1 MGVIPIIDI
10 FAGPGGLG
18 EGFASVMADGDPA
31 FNSVSAI
38 EMERSAHST
47 LTLRSA
53 FRDLRD
59 RGQVPSAYYRFLRAE
74 ITESELRQDGKMVAA
89 LERASR
95 HVHQLELGPETR
107 EVSDLHIKVALD
119 GATNW
124 VLIGGPPCQAYS
136 LVGRSRRANDVTFE
150 DDKKHFL
157 YQEYLHIIRK
167 FSPAVFVMENVKGL
181 LSSTHGGQPMFA
193 RIREDLKNEGGD
205 AEYVI
210 YSLTVPYDPEDLS
223 PRDFIIRSED
233 HGVPQQRHRL
243 ILLGVRR
250 DITTR
255 PAVLQKREQQATVR
269 EAIGHLPVIRSR
281 ISRGR
286 DAVDAWANVRSL
298 AHLAAKVSVKG
309 FGETLRPV
317 PPLGQEFVRGS
328 KEVVATT
335 DLQRWLTDP
344 AIGGFA
350 NHVSRGHMESD
361 LYRYFF
367 AAAFG
372 SVNSRS
378 PLLTEFARDLLPNHN
393 AARLE
398 SKAFADRFKVQLW
411 DKPSSTVVSHIAKDG
426 HYYIHPDPSQMRS
439 LTVREAARLQTFP
452 DNYAFLG
459 NRTQQYTQ
467 IGNAVPPYLAHQ
479 IGNIVRDLLIAA

>member
-18 EGFASVMADGDPA
+18 EGFASVTAEGEPA
-31 FNSVSAI
+31 FDSVSAI

-59 RGQVPSAYYRFLRAE
+59 RGQVPSAYYRFLRGE
-74 ITESELRQDGKMVAA
+74 ITEHELRRDGKMAAA
-89 LERASR
+89 LERASH
-95 HVHQLELGPETR
+95 HVHQLELGPDTR

-119 GATNW
+119 GARDW

-136 LVGRSRRANDVTFE
+136 LVGRSRRANDLTFE

-157 YQEYLHIIRK
+157 YQEYLHIIRE

-193 RIREDLKNEGGD
+193 RIREDLRNEGGD

-210 YSLTVPYDPEDLS
+210 YSLTVPNEPENLA
-223 PRDFIIRSED
+223 PRDFIIRSEE
-233 HGVPQQRHRL
+233 HGVPQQRHRV
-243 ILLGVRR
+243 ILLGVRSDIGKKPNILQRR
-250 DITTR
+250 DT
-255 PAVLQKREQQATVR
+255 QATVR
-269 EAIGHLPVIRSR
+269 EAIGHLPAIRSR

-286 DAVDAWANVRSL
+286 DDVALWAGIRSL
-298 AHLAAKVSVKG
+298 AHRKVKESVDG
-309 FGETLRPV
+309 FAEPLRPV
-317 PPLGQEFVRGS
+317 PPLGQEFVRGQ
-328 KEVVATT
+328 KVVEAQT
-335 DLQRWLTDP
+335 DLQRWLADP

-350 NHVSRGHMESD
+350 NHVSRGHMEPD

-372 SVNSRS
+372 AVNLRS
-378 PLLTEFARDLLPNHN
+378 PLLSEFDVDLLPNHN
-393 AARLE
+393 TARLE
-398 SKAFADRFKVQLW
+398 SKAFADRFKVQVW

-467 IGNAVPPYLAHQ
+467 IGNAVPPYLAYQ
-479 IGNIVRDLLIAA
+479 IGNIVRELLN

>member
-18 EGFASVMADGDPA
+18 EGFASVAAEGQPV
-31 FNSVSAI
+31 FESVAAI

-59 RGQVPSAYYRFLRAE
+59 RSQVPRAYYRFLRAE
-74 ITESELRQDGKMVAA
+74 IGERELRQDGKMAAA

-95 HVHQLELGPETR
+95 HVHQLELGPDTR
-107 EVSDLHIKVALD
+107 EVSDLHIKVGLD

-136 LVGRSRRANDVTFE
+136 LVGRSRRANDLTFE

-210 YSLTVPYDPEDLS
+210 YSLTIPDEPEELS
-223 PRDFIIRSED
+223 PRDFVIRSEEY
-233 HGVPQQRHRL
+233 GVPQQRHRV
-243 ILLGVRR
+243 ILLGVRS
-250 DITTR
+250 DIGKK
-255 PAVLQKREQQATVR
+255 PMFLQKRKKQATVR
-269 EAIGHLPVIRSR
+269 EAIGDLPAIRSR

-286 DAVDAWANVRSL
+286 DDVHLWAGIRSL
-298 AHLAAKVSVKG
+298 AQRMVKESVAG
-309 FGETLRPV
+309 FEEPLRPV
-317 PPLGQEFVRGS
+317 PPLGQEFIQGH
-328 KEVVATT
+328 TNTQLDT
-335 DLQRWLTDP
+335 DLQRWLADP

-350 NHVSRGHMESD
+350 NHVSRGHMEAD

-372 SVNSRS
+372 AVNRRS
-378 PLLTEFARDLLPNHN
+378 PLLSEFAVDLLPNHN

-398 SKAFADRFKVQLW
+398 SKAFADRFKVQVW
-411 DKPSSTVVSHIAKDG
+411 DRPSSTVVSHIAKDG

-467 IGNAVPPYLAHQ
+467 IGNAVPPYLAYQ
-479 IGNIVRDLLIAA
+479 IGHIVRELLN